1 MKRNNVDASLIIEV
15 SKPIAYGQYQ
25 FEKGDKLT
33 YDMNSNLFIYRSESY
48 SEDEDGTE
56 TTSIIAFG
64 VDPDFVLD
72 NADHFTCLI
81 KKGIL
86 DKIDGDECAED
97 SNSNDEEIDK
107 PVVDTDDDGDAP
119 DNEDNDIPDKC
130 SFKYKNDYEFLMDH
144 ADKINNEEI
153 ENEVIKAIVILRD
166 SLECYDLALRKRFIG
181 RGLDDCDGFVIE
193 QRIYDTISNL
203 NWTLRKFNEDKKRA
217 TECEKNESLNDCCG
231 EACNSAR

>member
-86 DKIDGDECAED
+86 DKVDGDECDED
-97 SNSNDEEIDK
+97 SNSNDKEIDK
-107 PVVDTDDDGDAP
+107 PVVDTDDGGDAP
-119 DNEDNDIPDKC
+119 DEVAFD
-130 SFKYKNDYEFLMDH
+130 YKTDYEFLIDH
-144 ADKINNEEI
+144 ADKLSNDDIK
-153 ENEVIKAIVILRD
+153 NEVIKAIVILRD

-181 RGLDDCDGFVIE
+181 RGLDDCDGFDVE
-193 QRIYDTISNL
+193 RRIYDTISNL
-203 NWTLRKFNEDKKRA
+203 SWTLRGFNDDKKRA
-217 TECEKNESLNDCCG
+217 AEGEKKKSLNDCCG
-231 EACNSAR
+231 EACDSAR

>member
-1 MKRNNVDASLIIEV
+1 MKRNNVDAALIIEV

-25 FEKGDKLT
+25 LEKGDKLT
-33 YDMNSNLFIYRSESY
+33 YDVNSNLFIYRSESY

-86 DKIDGDECAED
+86 DSVDGDECVED
-97 SNSNDEEIDK
+97 SNSNYKEIDK
-107 PVVDTDDDGDAP
+107 PVVDTNDDSDAP
-119 DNEDNDIPDKC
+119 NEAAFD
-130 SFKYKNDYEFLMDH
+130 YKTDYEFLIDH
-144 ADKINNEEI
+144 ADKLSNDDIK
-153 ENEVIKAIVILRD
+153 NEVIKAIVILRD

-181 RGLDDCDGFVIE
+181 RGLDDCDGSDVE
-193 QRIYDTISNL
+193 RRIYDTISNL
-203 NWTLRKFNEDKKRA
+203 SWTLRWFKEDKKKA
-217 TECEKNESLNDCCG
+217 TEGEKKKSLNDYCG
-231 EACNSAR
+231 EACDSAI

>member
-48 SEDEDGTE
+48 SDDEDGTE

-86 DKIDGDECAED
+86 DKVDGDECAED
-97 SNSNDEEIDK
+97 SNSNDKEIDK
-107 PVVDTDDDGDAP
+107 PVVDTDDDGDTP
-119 DNEDNDIPDKC
+119 DESSND
-130 SFKYKNDYEFLMDH
+130 YKTDYEFLIDH
-144 ADKINNEEI
+144 ADKLSNEEI
-153 ENEVIKAIVILRD
+153 ENEVIKAMVILRD

-181 RGLDDCDGFVIE
+181 RCLDDCDGFGIE
-193 QRIYDTISNL
+193 RRIYDTISNL
-203 NWTLRKFNEDKKRA
+203 NYTLRRLNEDKKRA
-217 TECEKNESLNDCCG
+217 TEDEKNESLNDCCG
-231 EACNSAR
+231 EACGSEG

>member
-1 MKRNNVDASLIIEV
+1 MKRNNVDAALIIEV

-86 DKIDGDECAED
+86 DKVEDDDKAED
-97 SNSNDEEIDK
+97 
-107 PVVDTDDDGDAP
+107 DTDGSQDDSSKPATDTDLEEDKDTPDEAALDKTDFDAII
-119 DNEDNDIPDKC
+119 N
-130 SFKYKNDYEFLMDH
+130 H
-144 ADKINNEEI
+144 ADKLSDKEFEK
-153 ENEVIKAIVILRD
+153 EVIGALSSFHDIL
-166 SLECYDLALRKRFIG
+166 SCYDLCLRRRFLG
-181 RGLDDCDGFVIE
+181 RRFDGSRSRSVEVERRISDVIC
-193 QRIYDTISNL
+193 NL
-203 NWTLRKFNEDKKRA
+203 NWVLRAFHDEEKRA
-217 TECEKNESLNDCCG
+217 INDCVG
-231 EACNSAR
+231 EACDSAR

>member
-1 MKRNNVDASLIIEV
+1 MKRNNVDAALIIEV

-33 YDMNSNLFIYRSESY
+33 YDVNSNLFIYRSESY

-86 DKIDGDECAED
+86 DKVED
-97 SNSNDEEIDK
+97 DDRVEDDTDNSHDDTDK
-107 PVVDTDDDGDAP
+107 PEDKPFVDTDEHGDANTP
-119 DNEDNDIPDKC
+119 DEVPEKVADYDVMIKHMDGLSKEELEKDLIKLVEYFSYLLSC
-130 SFKYKNDYEFLMDH
+130 YELSFKKRMLGRRDYSPISPVIDLM
-144 ADKINNEEI
+144 
-153 ENEVIKAIVILRD
+153 L
-166 SLECYDLALRKRFIG
+166 DLK
-181 RGLDDCDGFVIE
+181 
-193 QRIYDTISNL
+193 DTIG
-203 NWTLRKFNEDKKRA
+203 WKLRRFNEK
-217 TECEKNESLNDCCG
+217 EKSIDNSIR
-231 EACNSAR
+231 EACDSAR

>member
-1 MKRNNVDASLIIEV
+1 MKRNNVEAALIIEV

-48 SEDEDGTE
+48 SDDEDGTE

-86 DKIDGDECAED
+86 DKVDGDECAED
-97 SNSNDEEIDK
+97 SNSNDKETDK

-119 DNEDNDIPDKC
+119 DEAAFD
-130 SFKYKNDYEFLMDH
+130 YKTDYEFLIDR
-144 ADKINNEEI
+144 ADKLSNDDIR
-153 ENEVIKAIVILRD
+153 NEVIKAMVILRD

-181 RGLDDCDGFVIE
+181 RGLDDCDGFGIE
-193 QRIYDTISNL
+193 RRIYDTISNL
-203 NWTLRKFNEDKKRA
+203 NYTLRRFNEDKNRA
-217 TECEKNESLNDCCG
+217 IEDEKNKSLNDCCG
-231 EACNSAR
+231 EACDSEG

>member
-1 MKRNNVDASLIIEV
+1 MKRNNVEAALIIEV

-56 TTSIIAFG
+56 TTGIIALG

-86 DKIDGDECAED
+86 DNVDGDECDED
-97 SNSNDEEIDK
+97 SNSNDKEIDK
-107 PVVDTDDDGDAP
+107 PFVDTDDDSDAP
-119 DNEDNDIPDKC
+119 DEAAFD
-130 SFKYKNDYEFLMDH
+130 YKTDYEFLIDH
-144 ADKINNEEI
+144 ADKLSNDDIK
-153 ENEVIKAIVILRD
+153 NEVIKAIVILRD

-181 RGLDDCDGFVIE
+181 RGLDDCDGFDVE
-193 QRIYDTISNL
+193 RRIYDTISNL
-203 NWTLRKFNEDKKRA
+203 SWTLRRFNDDKKRA
-217 TECEKNESLNDCCG
+217 AEGEKNKSLNDCCG

>member
-1 MKRNNVDASLIIEV
+1 MKRNNVEAALIIEV

-86 DKIDGDECAED
+86 DKVEGDECAEN
-97 SNSNDEEIDK
+97 SNSNDKEIDK
-107 PVVDTDDDGDAP
+107 PVVDTNDDSDAP
-119 DNEDNDIPDKC
+119 NEAAFD
-130 SFKYKNDYEFLMDH
+130 YKTDYELLIDH
-144 ADKINNEEI
+144 ADKLSNDDIK
-153 ENEVIKAIVILRD
+153 NEVIKAIVILRD
-166 SLECYDLALRKRFIG
+166 SLECYDLVLRKRFIG
-181 RGLDDCDGFVIE
+181 RGLDDCDGFYVE
-193 QRIYDTISNL
+193 RRIYDTISNL
-203 NWTLRKFNEDKKRA
+203 SWTLREFNEDKKRA
-217 TECEKNESLNDCCG
+217 TEGEKKKSLNDCCG
-231 EACNSAR
+231 EACDSAI

>member
-86 DKIDGDECAED
+86 DKVDGDECDED
-97 SNSNDEEIDK
+97 NNSNDKEIDK
-107 PVVDTDDDGDAP
+107 PFVDTDDGGDAP
-119 DNEDNDIPDKC
+119 DEAAFD
-130 SFKYKNDYEFLMDH
+130 YKTDYEFLIDH
-144 ADKINNEEI
+144 ADKLSNDDIR
-153 ENEVIKAIVILRD
+153 NEVIKAIVILRD

-181 RGLDDCDGFVIE
+181 RGLDDCDGFDVE
-193 QRIYDTISNL
+193 RRIYDTISNL
-203 NWTLRKFNEDKKRA
+203 SWTLRRFNEDKKMA
-217 TECEKNESLNDCCG
+217 TEGEKNKSLNDYCG
-231 EACNSAR
+231 EACDSAR

>member
-1 MKRNNVDASLIIEV
+1 MKRNNVDAALIIEV

-48 SEDEDGTE
+48 SDDEDGTE

-86 DKIDGDECAED
+86 DKVDGDGCVED
-97 SNSNDEEIDK
+97 SNTNDAEINK
-107 PVVDTDDDGDAP
+107 PVDDTNDDSDAP
-119 DNEDNDIPDKC
+119 NEAAFD
-130 SFKYKNDYEFLMDH
+130 YKTDYELLIDH
-144 ADKINNEEI
+144 ADEI
-153 ENEVIKAIVILRD
+153 SNDDIKNEVIKAIVILRD
-166 SLECYDLALRKRFIG
+166 SLECYDIALRKRFIG
-181 RGLDDCDGFVIE
+181 RGLDDCDGFDVERHIN
-193 QRIYDTISNL
+193 DTISNL
-203 NWTLRKFNEDKKRA
+203 SWTLRVLNENKKRA
-217 TECEKNESLNDCCG
+217 QNEKEKAINDYFG
-231 EACNSAR
+231 EACDSAR

>member
-1 MKRNNVDASLIIEV
+1 MKRNNVDAALIIEV

-86 DKIDGDECAED
+86 DNVDGDECTED
-97 SNSNDEEIDK
+97 SNSNDKEIDK
-107 PVVDTDDDGDAP
+107 PVVDTNDDSDAT
-119 DNEDNDIPDKC
+119 NEAAFD
-130 SFKYKNDYEFLMDH
+130 YKTDYEFLIDH
-144 ADKINNEEI
+144 ADKLSNDDIK
-153 ENEVIKAIVILRD
+153 NEVIKAIVILRD
-166 SLECYDLALRKRFIG
+166 SLGCYDLALRKRLIG
-181 RGLDDCDGFVIE
+181 RGLDDCDESDVE
-193 QRIYDTISNL
+193 RYIYDTISNL
-203 NWTLRKFNEDKKRA
+203 NWTLRRFNEDKKRA
-217 TECEKNESLNDCCG
+217 TEGEKKKSLNDCCG
-231 EACNSAR
+231 EAYTSAR

>member
-1 MKRNNVDASLIIEV
+1 MKRNNVEAALIIEV

-33 YDMNSNLFIYRSESY
+33 YDVNSNLFIYRSESY

-86 DKIDGDECAED
+86 DKVESDECAED
-97 SNSNDEEIDK
+97 SNSNDKEIDK
-107 PVVDTDDDGDAP
+107 PVVDTNDDSDAP
-119 DNEDNDIPDKC
+119 NETAFD
-130 SFKYKNDYEFLMDH
+130 YKTDYEFLMDH
-144 ADKINNEEI
+144 ADKLSNEEI
-153 ENEVIKAIVILRD
+153 EDEVIKAMVILRD

-181 RGLDDCDGFVIE
+181 RGLDDYDGFKIE
-193 QRIYDTISNL
+193 RRINDTISNL
-203 NWTLRKFNEDKKRA
+203 SWVLRAFNEDKKEA
-217 TECEKNESLNDCCG
+217 IEGEKKKSINDCCG
-231 EACNSAR
+231 EAYTSAR

>member
-86 DKIDGDECAED
+86 DKVDGDECAED
-97 SNSNDEEIDK
+97 SNSNDKETDK
-107 PVVDTDDDGDAP
+107 PVVDTDDGGDAP
-119 DNEDNDIPDKC
+119 DEAAFD
-130 SFKYKNDYEFLMDH
+130 YKTDYKFLMDH
-144 ADKINNEEI
+144 ADKLSNEEI
-153 ENEVIKAIVILRD
+153 ENEVIKAMVILRD

-181 RGLDDCDGFVIE
+181 RGLDDCDGFDVE
-193 QRIYDTISNL
+193 RRIYDTISNL
-203 NWTLRKFNEDKKRA
+203 NWTLRRFNEDKKRA
-217 TECEKNESLNDCCG
+217 TEGEKNRSLNDYCG
-231 EACNSAR
+231 EACDSAR

>member
-1 MKRNNVDASLIIEV
+1 MKRNNVDAALIIEV

-86 DKIDGDECAED
+86 DKVDEDADNSHEDTDKPEDKPEVDKDEDGDT
-97 SNSNDEEIDK
+97 
-107 PVVDTDDDGDAP
+107 P
-119 DNEDNDIPDKC
+119 NEAAFD
-130 SFKYKNDYEFLMDH
+130 YKTDYEFLIDH
-144 ADKINNEEI
+144 ADKLSNDDIK
-153 ENEVIKAIVILRD
+153 NEVIKAIVILRD

-181 RGLDDCDGFVIE
+181 RGLDDCDGFKIE
-193 QRIYDTISNL
+193 RRINDTISNL
-203 NWTLRKFNEDKKRA
+203 SWVLRAFNEDKKIA
-217 TECEKNESLNDCCG
+217 IEGEKKKSINDCFG
-231 EACNSAR
+231 EACDSAR

>member
-48 SEDEDGTE
+48 SEGEDGTE

-86 DKIDGDECAED
+86 DKVDGDGCVED
-97 SNSNDEEIDK
+97 SNANDAEINK
-107 PVVDTDDDGDAP
+107 SVDDT
-119 DNEDNDIPDKC
+119 NEDNDTPNESAFD
-130 SFKYKNDYEFLMDH
+130 YKTDYEFLMDH
-144 ADKINNEEI
+144 ADKLSNEEI
-153 ENEVIKAIVILRD
+153 ENEVIKAMVILRD

-181 RGLDDCDGFVIE
+181 RGLDDCDGFGIE
-193 QRIYDTISNL
+193 QRIHDTINNL
-203 NWTLRKFNEDKKRA
+203 NWTLRRFNDDKKRA
-217 TECEKNESLNDCCG
+217 TECEKSESLNDCCR
-231 EACNSAR
+231 EACGSAR

>member
-33 YDMNSNLFIYRSESY
+33 YDVNSNLFIYRSESY

-86 DKIDGDECAED
+86 DKVDGDECAED
-97 SNSNDEEIDK
+97 SNSNDKEIDK
-107 PVVDTDDDGDAP
+107 PFVDTDEDGDTP
-119 DNEDNDIPDKC
+119 DES
-130 SFKYKNDYEFLMDH
+130 SFDYKTDYEFLMDH
-144 ADKINNEEI
+144 ADKLSNEEI
-153 ENEVIKAIVILRD
+153 ENEVIKAMVILRD
-166 SLECYDLALRKRFIG
+166 SLECYDLTLRKRFIG
-181 RGLDDCDGFVIE
+181 RGLDDCDGFGIE
-193 QRIYDTISNL
+193 RRIYDTISNL
-203 NWTLRKFNEDKKRA
+203 NWTLRRFNDDKKRA
-217 TECEKNESLNDCCG
+217 TECEKSESLNHCCG
-231 EACNSAR
+231 EACDSAR

>member
-1 MKRNNVDASLIIEV
+1 MKRNNVDAALIIEV

-86 DKIDGDECAED
+86 DKVED
-97 SNSNDEEIDK
+97 DTEASQEDTNKPEDK
-107 PVVDTDDDGDAP
+107 PEVDTDKPEDSDTP
-119 DNEDNDIPDKC
+119 DEATFDKTD
-130 SFKYKNDYEFLMDH
+130 FDLIIDH
-144 ADKINNEEI
+144 ADKLNYDELKEEI
-153 ENEVIKAIVILRD
+153 VGMMTTFR
-166 SLECYDLALRKRFIG
+166 STLECYDLSLRKRFLG
-181 RGLDDCDGFVIE
+181 RGFDNQEGFEVE
-193 QRIYDTISNL
+193 RRINDTIANL
-203 NWTLRKFNEDKKRA
+203 SWILRAFHDDKKRA
-217 TECEKNESLNDCCG
+217 IEGEKKRAINDCCG
-231 EACNSAR
+231 EACDSAR

>member
-1 MKRNNVDASLIIEV
+1 MKRNNVDAALIIEV

-33 YDMNSNLFIYRSESY
+33 YDVNSNLFIYRSESY

-81 KKGIL
+81 KKGII
-86 DKIDGDECAED
+86 DKVDGDECAED
-97 SNSNDEEIDK
+97 SNSNDKEIDK

-119 DNEDNDIPDKC
+119 DEAAFD
-130 SFKYKNDYEFLMDH
+130 YKTDYEFLIDH
-144 ADKINNEEI
+144 ADKLSNDDIK
-153 ENEVIKAIVILRD
+153 NEVIKAIVILRD

-181 RGLDDCDGFVIE
+181 RGLDDLDGFDVE
-193 QRIYDTISNL
+193 RRIYDTISNL
-203 NWTLRKFNEDKKRA
+203 SWTLRGFNDDKKRA
-217 TECEKNESLNDCCG
+217 AEGEKKKSLDDCCG
-231 EACNSAR
+231 EACIPAR

>member
-86 DKIDGDECAED
+86 DKVDGDECAED
-97 SNSNDEEIDK
+97 SNSNDKETDK
-107 PVVDTDDDGDAP
+107 PFVDTDDDGDTP
-119 DNEDNDIPDKC
+119 DES
-130 SFKYKNDYEFLMDH
+130 SFDYKTDYEFLMDH
-144 ADKINNEEI
+144 ADKLSNEEI

-181 RGLDDCDGFVIE
+181 RGLDDLDGFDVE
-193 QRIYDTISNL
+193 RRIDDIICNL
-203 NWTLRKFNEDKKRA
+203 SWKLRVFHDDKKRA
-217 TECEKNESLNDCCG
+217 AEGEKNKSLDDCCG

>member
-86 DKIDGDECAED
+86 DKVDGDECDED
-97 SNSNDEEIDK
+97 SDSNDKEIDK
-107 PVVDTDDDGDAP
+107 PFVDTDDGGDTP
-119 DNEDNDIPDKC
+119 DES
-130 SFKYKNDYEFLMDH
+130 SFERKPDYEFWMDH
-144 ADKINNEEI
+144 ADKLSNEEI
-153 ENEVIKAIVILRD
+153 ENEVIKAMVILRD

-181 RGLDDCDGFVIE
+181 RGLDDCDGFGIE
-193 QRIYDTISNL
+193 QRIHDTISNL
-203 NWTLRKFNEDKKRA
+203 NWTLRRFNDDKKRA
-217 TECEKNESLNDCCG
+217 TECEKSESLNDCCG
-231 EACNSAR
+231 EACGSAR

>member
-86 DKIDGDECAED
+86 DKVDGDGCVED
-97 SNSNDEEIDK
+97 SNTNDAEINK
-107 PVVDTDDDGDAP
+107 PVDDT
-119 DNEDNDIPDKC
+119 NEDNDTPNESAFD
-130 SFKYKNDYEFLMDH
+130 YKTDYELLMDH
-144 ADKINNEEI
+144 ADELSNEDI
-153 ENEVIKAIVILRD
+153 KNEVIKAIVILRD

-181 RGLDDCDGFVIE
+181 RGLDDCDGFEIE
-193 QRIYDTISNL
+193 RRIYDTISNL
-203 NWTLRKFNEDKKRA
+203 SWTLRGFNEDKKRA
-217 TECEKNESLNDCCG
+217 TEGEKKKSLNDCCG

>member
-1 MKRNNVDASLIIEV
+1 MKRNNVDAALIIEV

-33 YDMNSNLFIYRSESY
+33 YDMNSNLFIYRNESY

-86 DKIDGDECAED
+86 DNVDGDECAED
-97 SNSNDEEIDK
+97 SNSNDKETDK

-119 DNEDNDIPDKC
+119 DEAAFD
-130 SFKYKNDYEFLMDH
+130 YKTDYKFLIDH
-144 ADKINNEEI
+144 ADKLSNDDIR
-153 ENEVIKAIVILRD
+153 NEVIKAMVILRD

-181 RGLDDCDGFVIE
+181 RGLGDCDGFDVE
-193 QRIYDTISNL
+193 RRIYDTISNL
-203 NWTLRKFNEDKKRA
+203 NYTLRRFNEDKKRA
-217 TECEKNESLNDCCG
+217 TEDEKKKSLNDCCG
-231 EACNSAR
+231 EDCDSAR

>member
-1 MKRNNVDASLIIEV
+1 MKRNNVDAALIIEV

-25 FEKGDKLT
+25 FDKGDKLT

-81 KKGIL
+81 KKGII
-86 DKIDGDECAED
+86 DNVDGDVCAED
-97 SNSNDEEIDK
+97 SNSNDKEIDK

-119 DNEDNDIPDKC
+119 DEAAFD
-130 SFKYKNDYEFLMDH
+130 YKTDYEFLMDH
-144 ADKINNEEI
+144 ADKLSNEEI

-181 RGLDDCDGFVIE
+181 RGLDDCDGFDVE
-193 QRIYDTISNL
+193 QRIYNTISNL
-203 NWTLRKFNEDKKRA
+203 SWTLRGFNKDKNRA
-217 TECEKNESLNDCCG
+217 TEGEKNKSLDDCCG
-231 EACNSAR
+231 EACNSTR

>member
-1 MKRNNVDASLIIEV
+1 MKRNNVDAALIIEV

-33 YDMNSNLFIYRSESY
+33 YDVNSNLFIYRSESY

-86 DKIDGDECAED
+86 DTVED
-97 SNSNDEEIDK
+97 DNKVENKQEVDTNENADASDKTLEKKFDINWLIEHADNLSNEELNDE
-107 PVVDTDDDGDAP
+107 VVEMMTTFRSA
-119 DNEDNDIPDKC
+119 
-130 SFKYKNDYEFLMDH
+130 
-144 ADKINNEEI
+144 
-153 ENEVIKAIVILRD
+153 
-166 SLECYDLALRKRFIG
+166 LECYDLSLRKRFIG
-181 RGLDDCDGFVIE
+181 MGFDNQEDFEVE
-193 QRIYDTISNL
+193 RRINDTICNL
-203 NWTLRKFNEDKKRA
+203 SWVLRAFHDDKKRA
-217 TECEKNESLNDCCG
+217 AEGEKKKSLDDCCG
-231 EACNSAR
+231 EACTPAR

>member
-1 MKRNNVDASLIIEV
+1 MKRNNVDAALIIEV

-33 YDMNSNLFIYRSESY
+33 YDVNSNLFIYRSESY

-86 DKIDGDECAED
+86 DKVKDDDKVED
-97 SNSNDEEIDK
+97 NTDNSHDDTNKPEDK
-107 PVVDTDDDGDAP
+107 PFVDTDEQGNADTPDEVPEKVADYDVMIKHIDGLSKEELEKDLIKLVEYFG
-119 DNEDNDIPDKC
+119 DLLSCYEL
-130 SFKYKNDYEFLMDH
+130 SFKKRMLGRRDYSQTNPAIDLMLNLKNTIGWELMRF
-144 ADKINNEEI
+144 NEKEKSI
-153 ENEVIKAIVILRD
+153 
-166 SLECYDLALRKRFIG
+166 
-181 RGLDDCDGFVIE
+181 DDCVG
-193 QRIYDTISNL
+193 
-203 NWTLRKFNEDKKRA
+203 K
-217 TECEKNESLNDCCG
+217 
-231 EACNSAR
+231 ACNSTR

>member
-1 MKRNNVDASLIIEV
+1 MKRNNVEAALIIEV

-33 YDMNSNLFIYRSESY
+33 YDVNSNLFIYRSESY
-48 SEDEDGTE
+48 SEDEDGAE

-86 DKIDGDECAED
+86 DKVDDDGCVED
-97 SNSNDEEIDK
+97 SNTNDAEINK
-107 PVVDTDDDGDAP
+107 PVDDT
-119 DNEDNDIPDKC
+119 NEDNDTPND
-130 SFKYKNDYEFLMDH
+130 SAFDYKTDCEFLMDH
-144 ADKINNEEI
+144 ADKLSNEEI
-153 ENEVIKAIVILRD
+153 KNEVIKAIVILRD

-181 RGLDDCDGFVIE
+181 RGLDDCDGFDVE
-193 QRIYDTISNL
+193 RRIYDTISNL
-203 NWTLRKFNEDKKRA
+203 SWTLRRFKEDKNRA
-217 TECEKNESLNDCCG
+217 TEGEKKKSLDDCFE
-231 EACNSAR
+231 EAYTSAR

>member
-48 SEDEDGTE
+48 SEDEDGSE

-86 DKIDGDECAED
+86 DKVEDDDKVEDGTN
-97 SNSNDEEIDK
+97 NSHDDTDK
-107 PVVDTDDDGDAP
+107 PEDKPFVDTDEQCDADTP
-119 DNEDNDIPDKC
+119 DEAAFD
-130 SFKYKNDYEFLMDH
+130 YKTDYEFLMDH
-144 ADKINNEEI
+144 ADKLSNEEI
-153 ENEVIKAIVILRD
+153 ENEVIKAMVILRD

-181 RGLDDCDGFVIE
+181 RGLDDCDGFEIE
-193 QRIYDTISNL
+193 RRIYDTISNL
-203 NWTLRKFNEDKKRA
+203 NWTLRRFNDDKKRA
-217 TECEKNESLNDCCG
+217 TECEKSESLNNCCG
-231 EACNSAR
+231 EACDSAR

>member
-48 SEDEDGTE
+48 SDDEDGTE

-86 DKIDGDECAED
+86 DKVDGDECAED
-97 SNSNDEEIDK
+97 SNSNDKEIDK
-107 PVVDTDDDGDAP
+107 PVVDTDDDGDTP
-119 DNEDNDIPDKC
+119 DESSNDHKT
-130 SFKYKNDYEFLMDH
+130 DYESLIDH
-144 ADKINNEEI
+144 AYKLSNDDIM
-153 ENEVIKAIVILRD
+153 NEVIKAMVILRD

-181 RGLDDCDGFVIE
+181 RGLDDCDGFGIE
-193 QRIYDTISNL
+193 RRIYDTISNL
-203 NWTLRKFNEDKKRA
+203 NYTLRRLNEDKKRA
-217 TECEKNESLNDCCG
+217 TEDEKNESINDCCG
-231 EACNSAR
+231 EACGSEG

>member
-86 DKIDGDECAED
+86 DKVDGDECAED
-97 SNSNDEEIDK
+97 SNSNDKETDK

-119 DNEDNDIPDKC
+119 DEAAFD
-130 SFKYKNDYEFLMDH
+130 YKTDYKFLIDH
-144 ADKINNEEI
+144 ADKLSNDDIR
-153 ENEVIKAIVILRD
+153 NEVIKAMVILRD

-181 RGLDDCDGFVIE
+181 RGLDDLDGFDVE
-193 QRIYDTISNL
+193 RRIYDTISNL
-203 NWTLRKFNEDKKRA
+203 SWTLRGFNDDKKRA
-217 TECEKNESLNDCCG
+217 AEGEKKKSLNDCCG
-231 EACNSAR
+231 EDCDSAR

>member
-1 MKRNNVDASLIIEV
+1 MKRNNVDAALIIEV

-86 DKIDGDECAED
+86 DKVDDDDKVED
-97 SNSNDEEIDK
+97 DTDK
-107 PVVDTDDDGDAP
+107 SEDKQEVDTNENADAS
-119 DNEDNDIPDKC
+119 DKTLEKKFDI
-130 SFKYKNDYEFLMDH
+130 NWLIEH
-144 ADKINNEEI
+144 ADNLSNEELKD
-153 ENEVIKAIVILRD
+153 EVVEMMTTFRSA
-166 SLECYDLALRKRFIG
+166 LECYDLSLRKRFIG
-181 RGLDDCDGFVIE
+181 RGLDDCDGFDVE
-193 QRIYDTISNL
+193 RRIYDTISNL
-203 NWTLRKFNEDKKRA
+203 SWTLRRFNEDKKRA
-217 TECEKNESLNDCCG
+217 TEGEKNKFLNDCCG
-231 EACNSAR
+231 EACTPAR

>member
-1 MKRNNVDASLIIEV
+1 MKRNNVDAALIIEV

-81 KKGIL
+81 KKGVL
-86 DKIDGDECAED
+86 DKVECDEYAED
-97 SNSNDEEIDK
+97 SNSNDKEIDK
-107 PVVDTDDDGDAP
+107 PVVDTNDDSDAP
-119 DNEDNDIPDKC
+119 NEAA
-130 SFKYKNDYEFLMDH
+130 FGYKTDYELLMDH
-144 ADKINNEEI
+144 ADKLSNDKIKNEA
-153 ENEVIKAIVILRD
+153 IKAMVILRD
-166 SLECYDLALRKRFIG
+166 SLECYDIALRKRFIG
-181 RGLDDCDGFVIE
+181 RGLDDCDGFEIE
-193 QRIYDTISNL
+193 RRINDAISNL
-203 NWTLRKFNEDKKRA
+203 SWTLRVFNEDKKRA
-217 TECEKNESLNDCCG
+217 IGGEKKKSINDCCG
-231 EACNSAR
+231 EACDSAR

>member
-1 MKRNNVDASLIIEV
+1 MKRNNVDAALIIEV

-25 FEKGDKLT
+25 FDKGDKLT

-81 KKGIL
+81 KKGII
-86 DKIDGDECAED
+86 DNVDGDVCAED
-97 SNSNDEEIDK
+97 SNSNDKEIDK

-119 DNEDNDIPDKC
+119 DEAAFD
-130 SFKYKNDYEFLMDH
+130 YKTDYEFLMDH
-144 ADKINNEEI
+144 ADKLSNEEI

-181 RGLDDCDGFVIE
+181 RGLDDCDGFDVE
-193 QRIYDTISNL
+193 QRIYNTISNL
-203 NWTLRKFNEDKKRA
+203 SWTLRGFDKDKNRA
-217 TECEKNESLNDCCG
+217 TEGEKNKSLDDCCG
-231 EACNSAR
+231 EACNSTR

>member
-48 SEDEDGTE
+48 SEGEDGTE

-86 DKIDGDECAED
+86 DKVDGDECDED
-97 SNSNDEEIDK
+97 SNSNDKEIDK
-107 PVVDTDDDGDAP
+107 PFVDTDDVGDAP
-119 DNEDNDIPDKC
+119 DEAAFD
-130 SFKYKNDYEFLMDH
+130 YKTDYEFLMDH
-144 ADKINNEEI
+144 ADKLSNEEI
-153 ENEVIKAIVILRD
+153 ENEVIKAMVILRD
-166 SLECYDLALRKRFIG
+166 SLECYDIALRKRFIG
-181 RGLDDCDGFVIE
+181 RGLDDCDGFDVE
-193 QRIYDTISNL
+193 RRIYDTISNL
-203 NWTLRKFNEDKKRA
+203 NWTLRRFNDDKKRA
-217 TECEKNESLNDCCG
+217 TECEKSESLNDYCG
-231 EACNSAR
+231 EACNSTR

>member
-1 MKRNNVDASLIIEV
+1 MKRNNVEAALIIEV

-33 YDMNSNLFIYRSESY
+33 YDVNSNLFIYRSESY

-86 DKIDGDECAED
+86 DKVEGDECAED
-97 SNSNDEEIDK
+97 SNSNDKEIDK

-119 DNEDNDIPDKC
+119 DEAAFD
-130 SFKYKNDYEFLMDH
+130 YKTDYEFLIDH
-144 ADKINNEEI
+144 ADKLSDDDIR
-153 ENEVIKAIVILRD
+153 NEVIKAIVIFRE

-181 RGLDDCDGFVIE
+181 RGLDDCDGFDVE
-193 QRIYDTISNL
+193 RRIYDTISNL
-203 NWTLRKFNEDKKRA
+203 NWTLKGFNEDKKRA
-217 TECEKNESLNDCCG
+217 IEDEKKKSLSDCCG
-231 EACNSAR
+231 ETCYSAR